1 MVEPDCV
8 TDDFGWE
15 PVTLVGIHHPIIN
28 QRRLSCQ
35 YHRRPLIHR
44 IDALED
50 ERQELELRLS
60 DLEKAEKPAILS
72 MNEADLQEFAEEWR
86 SNLEGGTM
94 DKRNAVFRQIID
106 SAEFDG
112 EELKIAPNLTT
123 LTGTG
128 VKVASPRGFEPL
140 LPP

>member
-1 MVEPDCV
+1 MK
-8 TDDFGWE
+8 
-15 PVTLVGIHHPIIN
+15 
-28 QRRLSCQ
+28 
-35 YHRRPLIHR
+35 HRRPLIHR

-72 MNEADLQEFAEEWR
+72 MNEADLEEFADEWR

-94 DKRNAVFRQIID
+94 DKRKAVFRQIID
-106 SAEFDG
+106 SAVFDG
-112 EELKIAPNLTT
+112 EELEIAPNMST